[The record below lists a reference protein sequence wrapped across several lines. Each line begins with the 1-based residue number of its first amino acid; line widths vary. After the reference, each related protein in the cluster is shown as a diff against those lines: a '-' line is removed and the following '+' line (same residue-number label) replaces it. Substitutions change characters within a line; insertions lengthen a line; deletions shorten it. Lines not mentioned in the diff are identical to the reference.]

1 MRVYLAKD
9 LLQANQHS
17 AAENRRQLAQ
27 NNVFMVN
34 MIGSPG
40 SGKTSLLEATLK
52 MLPSIRTAVI
62 EGDLYTTEDAEKLA
76 PWCEKVLQINTEGA
90 CHLEAGHIGRLMAQE
105 NLLAAD
111 LLLVE
116 NIGNL
121 VCPAEFDLGEDL
133 RVVLVSITEG
143 NDKPR
148 KYPLAFK
155 NASAAVLTKTD
166 LLPYCNFSMDTA
178 RADLKRIN
186 PHLNIFDVSTKK
198 GEGLKRWCRWLKDRL
213 QAKIKSP
220 SNLK

>member
-9 LLQANQHS
+9 LLQANQQS
-17 AAENRRQLAQ
+17 AEENRRLLEQ

-34 MIGSPG
+34 VIGSPG

-52 MLPSIRTAVI
+52 AIPSTRRAVI
-62 EGDLYTTEDAEKLA
+62 EGDLYTSEDAEKLA

-90 CHLEAGHIGRLMAQE
+90 CHLEAGHIGQLIVQE
-105 NLLAAD
+105 DLLSAD

-133 RVVLVSITEG
+133 RVVLISITEG

-148 KYPLAFK
+148 KYPLAFQ
-155 NASAAVLTKTD
+155 NASAVVITKTD
-166 LLPYCNFSMDTA
+166 LLPYCNFSIDTA
-178 RADLKRIN
+178 LADLRKIN
-186 PHLNIFDVSTKK
+186 SNLKIFTVSTNS
-198 GEGLKRWCRWLKDRL
+198 GEGLETWCRWLEDRL

-220 SNLK
+220 WNLK